1 MALLK
6 KDSKIPQ
13 NAPKELL
20 MKLHSDFLFKYSDNK
35 EDYEYVMS
43 EFLRI
48 NGIYWSLT
56 AMDLLHDR
64 DRLNEDEVR
73 FHEDGYLHFELP
85 FFSIY
90 ASRMIKVT

>member
-73 FHEDGYLHFELP
+73 WLNLELT
-85 FFSIY
+85 FLC
-90 ASRMIKVT
+90 IKVDLSDVASEKG